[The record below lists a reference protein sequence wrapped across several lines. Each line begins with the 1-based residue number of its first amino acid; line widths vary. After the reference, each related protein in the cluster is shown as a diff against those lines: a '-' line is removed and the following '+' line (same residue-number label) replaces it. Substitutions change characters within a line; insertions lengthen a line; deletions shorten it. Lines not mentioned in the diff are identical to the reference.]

1 MTFRSPQADEL
12 APPIRDVQN
21 HQSPRSAEKTTTMP
35 FLYLPALISITL
47 GYWGLFALI
56 QVLNLCSLAAGLLML
71 PGNWLM
77 VLTLALFVGC
87 TSFEYG
93 PGWIVVALCALLA
106 GIGEVLETLLGS
118 AAAAK
123 KGASRRAML
132 LSLAASIAGGLLGTA
147 MLPIPFIGSLVGAVL
162 GAAAGAF
169 AGAWVGEAWIGTAP
183 ALRHAIGTAAMK
195 GRLTGMAA
203 KLLIGILIFFL
214 QLGSFLL

>member
-1 MTFRSPQADEL
+1 MHL
-12 APPIRDVQN
+12 
-21 HQSPRSAEKTTTMP
+21 
-35 FLYLPALISITL
+35 LYLPALISITL
-47 GYWGLFALI
+47 GYWGLFTLI

-71 PGNWLM
+71 PGNWFM
-77 VLTLALFVGC
+77 VLTLAVFVGC
-87 TSFEYG
+87 TRFEHG
-93 PGWIVVALCALLA
+93 PGWIVLALCVLLA

-132 LSLAASIAGGLLGTA
+132 LSLAASFAGGLLGTV
-147 MLPIPFIGSLVGAVL
+147 LVPIPFIGSIVGAIV

-169 AGAWVGEAWIGTAP
+169 AGAWVGELWIGTEP
-183 ALRHAIGTAAMK
+183 ARRREIGTAAMK

-203 KLLIGILIFFL
+203 KLLIGGLIFAL

>member
-1 MTFRSPQADEL
+1 
-12 APPIRDVQN
+12 
-21 HQSPRSAEKTTTMP
+21 MP
-35 FLYLPALISITL
+35 FLYLPALILITL
-47 GYWGLFALI
+47 GYWGLFTLI

-71 PGNWLM
+71 PGNWFM

-87 TSFEYG
+87 THFEHG
-93 PGWIVVALCALLA
+93 PGWTVVALSVLLA

-123 KGASRRAML
+123 KGASRRAIL

-147 MLPIPFIGSLVGAVL
+147 ILPIPFIGSILGAVA

-169 AGAWVGEAWIGTAP
+169 AGAWVGEAWSGTDP
-183 ALRHAIGTAAMK
+183 ARRKEIGTAAMK

-203 KLLIGILIFFL
+203 KLLIGMMIFFL
-214 QLGSFLL
+214 QLASFLL